1 MSLDSE
7 TRELAKDLIKFM
19 QSKFG
24 FDRVPRIK
32 FIFDKEN
39 SQKSLGMTGGYDHEG
54 EEISVYALNRH
65 PKDVLRSLAHEMLHH
80 VQKCEGMMD
89 GKDMGATANPNYIM
103 HDDFLKNIEADAFER
118 GNICF
123 REWEAC
129 KKGDNTM
136 NEAKKKERGYTL
148 QPKNPNYEKTGLAK
162 LNAAARK
169 AREEKGKK
177 EKEET
182 NEAKKA
188 TNKNNYVAATD
199 AAKKQVKIDEKKKNK
214 KEIPLDKADLDDP
227 DAADRDNSDG
237 LSQWEI
243 AVAKKI
249 EASQEKTNEVQ
260 VNEALKNSHN
270 YSSVTRAMPETAAAR
285 DEFVYEELLRKF
297 KIKK

>member
-1 MSLDSE
+1 MSLDNE

-54 EEISVYALNRH
+54 EEISVYALDRH
-65 PKDVLRSLAHEMLHH
+65 PKDVLRSLAHEMMHH

-89 GKDMGATANPNYIM
+89 EKDMSATVDPNYIM

-129 KKGDNTM
+129 KKGNNTM
-136 NEAKKKERGYTL
+136 
-148 QPKNPNYEKTGLAK
+148 
-162 LNAAARK
+162 
-169 AREEKGKK
+169 
-177 EKEET
+177 

-188 TNKNNYVAATD
+188 TNKNSYAVATD